1 MARRMVCLKSKAAI
15 LILIWTFSM
24 AILQGIT
31 FSNTYSLI
39 YILGFLVNTNFVIIV
54 GCVYI
59 FYAILQLFYPL
70 AGLLADVRFGR
81 YRSVICSLWSLL
93 AGFVLILM
101 SFLLS
106 FSKFYLPLGTLPWS
120 YAVLAIMLAM
130 LAVPIIIGIF
140 LYVSSIVTFN
150 ANFIQF
156 GLDQLHDAPTE
167 HLVIFIHWCVLVS
180 NIGMLVTDVSVDLS
194 STASCQSYFLPLS
207 LTYSLCLF
215 AFVLLFV
222 SLCVGY
228 CKRRVWFLTDSAS
241 RNPYKLVYKVINFT
255 RKHKIPIRRSAFTY
269 CEDELPSRM
278 DFGKEKYG
286 GPFTTEQVENV
297 KVFFGILKVLLSL
310 GPVFAVERSTTTV
323 LPLFSKHL
331 SRYSSSCAS
340 FLLSSGTAPYLL
352 VVILLSAYIILLRS
366 YVIDYIPGI
375 FKRIGLG
382 MMLLVIPI
390 ACCLILDSV
399 GHTKVL
405 YSFGNEGS
413 SNHSSECVLTMP
425 YISINGSDNDPL
437 DINPLFL
444 AIPFFFQAAGSMIF
458 YIAVFEF
465 IFSQSPHSM
474 KGLLIGTL
482 FAIRGIF
489 QLLGALMFMFPFLG
503 WKLSSFF
510 PSCGFVYYLI
520 NLFVCLVGVL
530 AYMWTARRFKRRQ
543 RDEPDNIYRYAEEY
557 YSKIKD

>member
-1 MARRMVCLKSKAAI
+1 MVCLKSKAAI
-15 LILIWTFSM
+15 LILFWTFSST
-24 AILQGIT
+24 AILGVT
-31 FSNTYSLI
+31 SSPSTLMSMVAFLYSTKL
-39 YILGFLVNTNFVIIV
+39 NFVVIM
-54 GCVYI
+54 GYVYV
-59 FYAILQLFYPL
+59 FHAILQLFYPL

-81 YRSVICSLWSLL
+81 YRSVMCSLWSLL
-93 AGFVLILM
+93 AGFVLIHM

-120 YAVLAIMLAM
+120 YAVLVIMLAM
-130 LAVPIIIGIF
+130 FGVPILIGIF
-140 LYVSSIVTFN
+140 LNVSSMVTFN

-167 HLVIFIHWCVLVS
+167 HLVVFIHWCVIISKIAVLAS
-180 NIGMLVTDVSVDLS
+180 NIFIDSNFTS
-194 STASCQSYFLPLS
+194 SCRPYFLPLFPV
-207 LTYSLCLF
+207 TYSIYLF

-278 DFGKEKYG
+278 DFGKDKYG

-310 GPVFAVERSTTTV
+310 GPVFAVERSTSSV

-331 SRYSSSCAS
+331 SRQSSSCAS
-340 FLLSSGTAPYLL
+340 ILLNSATAPYLL
-352 VVILLSAYIILLRS
+352 VVILILTYVILLRP
-366 YVIDYIPGI
+366 YIIDYIPGI

-405 YSFGNEGS
+405 YSFGNESS
-413 SNHSSECVLTMP
+413 SNHSSECDLTMP
-425 YISINGSDNDPL
+425 YISINGSDNEPL
-437 DINPLFL
+437 GINSHFL
-444 AIPFFFQAAGSMIF
+444 AIPLFFQAAGSMIF

-510 PSCGFVYYLI
+510 PSCGFVYFLT
-520 NLFVCLVGVL
+520 NMFVCLVGVL

-557 YSKIKD
+557 YSKIED